1 MQARFYL
8 TSLFL
13 SIEIRAGQERIPSD
27 SSSQQ
32 FANYLRNYRL
42 EKFSPIVPVPPHFF
56 SNFYS
61 KIIPSFEY
69 QQKPMTTLI
78 HEVILNTALRVP
90 DREALVYQQNRL
102 DYRHL
107 AQATLNIAG
116 LYLNLGLKKSER
128 IAVYLEKRIE
138 AVTAL
143 FGTSAAGGVFV
154 PVNPILK
161 PHQVEHIL
169 TDCNVRILVTSIDR
183 LISLADILPNCP
195 DLHTVIAIGQADR
208 LPVMPGIAIIPWP
221 DHTIDSALTPHRAIG
236 HDMAAILYTS
246 GSTGRPKGV
255 VLSHSNMVTGARSV
269 VNYLVNCAND
279 RILAVL
285 PLSFDYGLSQLTT
298 AFSSGACAVLLNHLL
313 PRDIIKTISKENITG
328 LAAVPPLWN
337 QLAQLD
343 WPADAATS
351 LRYFTNSGGA
361 MPKTTLA
368 ALRARLP
375 NAKPYLMYGLT
386 EAFRSTY
393 LPPEEV
399 DRRPDSMGKA
409 IPDAEILVV
418 REDGSICAPDEPG
431 ELVHR
436 GALVSLGY
444 WNDREKTAAR
454 FRPAPQLIQGLPLPE
469 VAVWSGDTV
478 KTDNEGFLYFIGRR
492 DEMIKTSGY
501 RVSPTEVEEVI
512 YTTQLVSEVAAIG
525 ISHPELGQCIVA
537 VVSLQPG
544 KSLDTAELLLEC
556 KRRLP
561 SYMVPAHIRI
571 HATTLPR
578 NPNGKIDRK
587 TLATIHEQEFSLPN
601 PC

>member
-1 MQARFYL
+1 
-8 TSLFL
+8 
-13 SIEIRAGQERIPSD
+13 
-27 SSSQQ
+27 
-32 FANYLRNYRL
+32 
-42 EKFSPIVPVPPHFF
+42 
-56 SNFYS
+56 
-61 KIIPSFEY
+61 
-69 QQKPMTTLI
+69 MTTLI
-78 HEVILNTALRVP
+78 HELILNTAQRFP
-90 DREALVYQQNRL
+90 DREALVYQQTRL

-107 AQATLNIAG
+107 AQATLNVAR

-138 AVTAL
+138 SVTAL
-143 FGTSAAGGVFV
+143 FGASAAGGVFV

-183 LISLADILPNCP
+183 LAALADTLPNCP
-195 DLHTVIAIGQADR
+195 DLHTVVAIGQTGS
-208 LPVMPGIAIIPWP
+208 LPVLPDIAVVPWP
-221 DHTIDSALTPHRAIG
+221 EHAIESAYMPHRAIG

-269 VNYLVNCAND
+269 ANYLDNSPDD

-313 PRDIIKTISKENITG
+313 PRDIIKTLGKENITG

-343 WPADAATS
+343 WPADAAPR

-375 NAKPYLMYGLT
+375 QASPFLMYGLT

-393 LPPEEV
+393 LPPEEI

-418 REDGSICAPDEPG
+418 REDGSICAPGEPG

-444 WNDREKTAAR
+444 WNDREKTAER

-469 VAVWSGDTV
+469 TAVWSGDTV
-478 KTDNEGFLYFIGRR
+478 KTDDEGFLYFIGRR

-512 YTTQLVSEVAAIG
+512 YATQLVSEVAAVG
-525 ISHPELGQCIVA
+525 IPHPELGQCIMV
-537 VVSLQPG
+537 VVSLHPG
-544 KSLDTAELLLEC
+544 KLLDAAELLMEC

-561 SYMVPAHIRI
+561 TYMVPAHIRI
-571 HATTLPR
+571 HETTLPR

-587 TLATIHEQEFSLPN
+587 TLATIHTQEFSLSN
-601 PC
+601 PA